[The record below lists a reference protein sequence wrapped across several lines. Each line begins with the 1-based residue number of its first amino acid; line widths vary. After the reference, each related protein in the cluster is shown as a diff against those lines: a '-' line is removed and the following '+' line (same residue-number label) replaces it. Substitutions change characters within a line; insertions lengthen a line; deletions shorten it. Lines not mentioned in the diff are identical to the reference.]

1 MYDVYLGGALDSTYL
16 SEFKKQISAD
26 ISVFDPTV
34 DNYEHLNDVEKANQV
49 AKELIYMEEEA
60 KLVIF
65 YFNSKWQGV
74 SSLIELGDCAGRG
87 KSVIVCIDGEVEGG
101 ERIRRYCE
109 FRGIIITDS
118 LEDLITTVE
127 EYMAQVELCSVKQ

>member
-1 MYDVYLGGALDSTYL
+1 MFDVYLGGALDSVYL
-16 SEFKKQISAD
+16 NEFKNQISED

-34 DNYEHLNDVEKANQV
+34 EDYDHLNNAQKNNQV
-49 AKELIYMEEEA
+49 AKELIYMEEES
-60 KLVIF
+60 KLIVF
-65 YFNSKWQGV
+65 YFNSDWQGV
-74 SSLIELGDCAGRG
+74 SSLIELGDCVGRG
-87 KSVIVCIDGEVEGG
+87 KAAIVCLDGSIKGE

-127 EYMAQVELCSVKQ
+127 EYMAQVELCSVKI